1 MLKDISRREAM
12 KAALRAGAYATP
24 VVLSATVPVAAT
36 AATPAVAVQP
46 TTTAAP
52 AIIAT
57 TAAPAAAVQ
66 RTTTAAP
73 AIIATTAAPAAAVQ
87 RTTTV
92 APVIITT
99 TAAPAAAVQR
109 TTTVAPVIIT
119 TTAAPAPAASPTT
132 TIVSAPIGDQLDAE
146 GADFLA
152 RINAYRLQ
160 NNVPPLVISL
170 GLMRTATWLS
180 ADMAA
185 TGSFSHTD
193 SRGRDLTGRLAAFGV
208 TGNTIWGEIIAAGD
222 AGAAGTFTQFKNS
235 PVHNENMLRAE
246 YRTIG
251 IGRAQGSPPYGW
263 YWTIDFGNANG

>member
-52 AIIAT
+52 AIIA
-57 TAAPAAAVQ
+57 
-66 RTTTAAP
+66 
-73 AIIATTAAPAAAVQ
+73 
-87 RTTTV
+87 
-92 APVIITT
+92 T

>member
-36 AATPAVAVQP
+36 AATPAVAVQQ

-52 AIIAT
+52 AIIA
-57 TAAPAAAVQ
+57 
-66 RTTTAAP
+66 
-73 AIIATTAAPAAAVQ
+73 
-87 RTTTV
+87 
-92 APVIITT
+92 T

>member
-57 TAAPAAAVQ
+57 TAAPAVAVQ
-66 RTTTAAP
+66 PTTAAP
-73 AIIATTAAPAAAVQ
+73 AIIA
-87 RTTTV
+87 
-92 APVIITT
+92 T

-132 TIVSAPIGDQLDAE
+132 TIVPAPIGDQLDAE

-152 RINAYRLQ
+152 RINAYRVQ

>member
-12 KAALRAGAYATP
+12 KAALRAGAYAAP
-24 VVLSATVPVAAT
+24 VVLSATVPVAAA
-36 AATPAVAVQP
+36 AAT
-46 TTTAAP
+46 
-52 AIIAT
+52 
-57 TAAPAAAVQ
+57 PAAAVQ

-73 AIIATTAAPAAAVQ
+73 AIIATTAAPA
-87 RTTTV
+87 
-92 APVIITT
+92 
-99 TAAPAAAVQR
+99 
-109 TTTVAPVIIT
+109 
-119 TTAAPAPAASPTT
+119 PAASPTT
-132 TIVSAPIGDQLDAE
+132 TIVPAPTGDQLDAE
-146 GADFLA
+146 GTDFLA
-152 RINAYRLQ
+152 RINAYRVQ

-208 TGNTIWGEIIAAGD
+208 TGNTLWGENIAAGD

-235 PVHNENMLRAE
+235 PAHNENMLRGE

-251 IGRAQGSPPYGW
+251 IGRAQGGPPYGW

>member
-46 TTTAAP
+46 
-52 AIIAT
+52 
-57 TAAPAAAVQ
+57 
-66 RTTTAAP
+66 TTTAAP

>member
-66 RTTTAAP
+66 RTTT
-73 AIIATTAAPAAAVQ
+73 
-87 RTTTV
+87 
-92 APVIITT
+92 
-99 TAAPAAAVQR
+99 
-109 TTTVAPVIIT
+109 VAPVIIT

-132 TIVSAPIGDQLDAE
+132 TIVPAPIGDQLDAE

-152 RINAYRLQ
+152 RINAYRVQ